1 MGDSGW
7 WLIFT
12 FVTLGNPVVVVTGIA
27 TGLVIRRWWQAA
39 VGLVTAPTAHWIYH
53 TTFWKSDH
61 FAELLPF
68 LALAGVIW
76 TSTVFAAKKVVAA

>member
-7 WLIFT
+7 WLIVT

-39 VGLVTAPTAHWIYH
+39 IGLVTVPIALWIYH
-53 TTFWKSDH
+53 TTFWGSHD
-61 FAELLPF
+61 FAEHLPF